1 MLKKLSELKQSIQD
15 LEMPG
20 LFFFYIFIFFVA
32 VAVIQML
39 IDGFMI
45 ARYRYLEWMDELAE
59 SYNFKQD
66 EIVEVSEEKKKEVEE
81 KGKAFRRAIVQAENA
96 KWQLKMDEA
105 RKARKKWLR
114 QKEHE
119 IEGRYYKNKILE
131 KQEKEEK
138 K

>member
-1 MLKKLSELKQSIQD
+1 
-15 LEMPG
+15 
-20 LFFFYIFIFFVA
+20 
-32 VAVIQML
+32 
-39 IDGFMI
+39 
-45 ARYRYLEWMDELAE
+45 MDELAE

-66 EIVEVSEEKKKEVEE
+66 EIPEVSEEKKQEVEE

-105 RKARKKWLR
+105 RKARKKWLI

>member
-1 MLKKLSELKQSIQD
+1 
-15 LEMPG
+15 
-20 LFFFYIFIFFVA
+20 
-32 VAVIQML
+32 
-39 IDGFMI
+39 
-45 ARYRYLEWMDELAE
+45 MDELAE

-66 EIVEVSEEKKKEVEE
+66 EIVEVSEEKKREVEE